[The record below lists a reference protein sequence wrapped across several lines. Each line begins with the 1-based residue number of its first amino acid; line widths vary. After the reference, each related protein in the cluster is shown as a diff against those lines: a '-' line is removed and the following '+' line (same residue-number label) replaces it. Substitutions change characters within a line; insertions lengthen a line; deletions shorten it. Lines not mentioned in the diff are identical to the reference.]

1 VPDGVPRGEG
11 REAGGIFCTMAAV
24 KLREFRLADA
34 PAVHRW
40 FNDERVTADLVGRR
54 ETFDAGDARRWV
66 GRAIEVGADCKW
78 AITIDGSDDAVGFV
92 ALFGLDRETGPELAV
107 LVGEP
112 NAWGKGVAREAE
124 RQACVHAFEDHGA
137 HRVHAEIPSTNWA
150 AQKVVTFL
158 GFKREG
164 VMRRAIRRGGEAIDN
179 EVWGLLPED
188 FTGWRREPS

>member
-1 VPDGVPRGEG
+1 MTEVRLRDFRPD
-11 REAGGIFCTMAAV
+11 
-24 KLREFRLADA
+24 DA

-40 FNDERVTADLVGRR
+40 FNDERVTADLVGSRD
-54 ETFDAGDARRWV
+54 EFGLEAARGWV
-66 GRAIEVGADCKW
+66 ERAMDPTRDRKW

-112 NAWGKGVAREAE
+112 EAWGKGVAREAE
-124 RQACVHAFEDHGA
+124 RQACVHAFDELA
-137 HRVHAEIPSTNWA
+137 VHRIHAEIPATNVA

-158 GFKREG
+158 GFQREG
-164 VMRRAIRRGGEAIDN
+164 VMRRAIPRDDGAVDN

-188 FTGWRREPS
+188 FTGRT